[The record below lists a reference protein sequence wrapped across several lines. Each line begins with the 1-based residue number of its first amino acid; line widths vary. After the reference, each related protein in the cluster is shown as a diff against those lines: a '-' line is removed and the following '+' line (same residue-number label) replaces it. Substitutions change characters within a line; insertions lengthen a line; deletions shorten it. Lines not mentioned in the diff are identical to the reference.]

1 MKTLRKVYYL
11 RYPHQKVPMIRIS
24 GKYLVQYGIE
34 VGDDI
39 KVEYSKDQIVITKL
53 KNERRNHYES

>member
-11 RYPHQKVPMIRIS
+11 SYPHQRVPMIRIS

-53 KNERRNHYES
+53 NVKQRKEESL